1 MQDLLVLPQSSVG
14 GCRVTRFFFTMAAG
28 KRSYNDGMGKLLL
41 LFVIVPAAELA
52 LLIQAG
58 IYLGTWPTL
67 ALIVFTGI
75 VGAYLARRQG
85 LSVLTRAQKQMA
97 RGDVPAGSLAD
108 GVLCQNSALLK

>member
-1 MQDLLVLPQSSVG
+1 MTVWESFFCCSSLSPPRSSLFSSK
-14 GCRVTRFFFTMAAG
+14 RV
-28 KRSYNDGMGKLLL
+28 
-41 LFVIVPAAELA
+41 
-52 LLIQAG
+52 

>member
-1 MQDLLVLPQSSVG
+1 MGRGARHTGGKPHEYFDL
-14 GCRVTRFFFTMAAG
+14 T
-28 KRSYNDGMGKLLL
+28 GMGKLLL

-85 LSVLTRAQKQMA
+85 LSVLTRA
-97 RGDVPAGSLAD
+97 
-108 GVLCQNSALLK
+108 VLPPLSVGEMTLRLYAALNYSQNSAHDLRRALNGA